1 MLTDKINKKTV
12 VLYLPSLDIGGAE
25 RQVLELTKG
34 LDKSRWNVLIL
45 TNFINTVLFS
55 EISNVDGIKFILLE
69 KNNKLVYPFR
79 LLSTL
84 YREKP
89 HIVCSYLLSAQM
101 YTLLVRIFLP
111 RTKFIFCIR
120 DALDYSVY
128 LGAKGKYFRWLIE
141 KSIKLVDHYIFNS
154 VAGRKERSCF
164 PDEKVRVIPNG
175 IDTNKYY
182 PDTSR
187 RYSLRQEAGIG
198 ENAPVVGIVSNFS
211 MYKGYETFIMAARN
225 VVEQMPDVHFIA
237 IGNYGTPLG
246 GEMRSLVNELGLSA
260 VFHFLGPRTDVPK
273 LLPGMDILC
282 SSSVTEGFSNS
293 ICEGM
298 SSGIPCV
305 VTDVG
310 DSALIVGNTG
320 IVVPV
325 GNPGLLANGILK
337 LLNLSPAERKGL
349 GIESRKR
356 IEENFS
362 VSRMVAETEKVF
374 ESLLKWKN

>member
-1 MLTDKINKKTV
+1 
-12 VLYLPSLDIGGAE
+12 
-25 RQVLELTKG
+25 
-34 LDKSRWNVLIL
+34 
-45 TNFINTVLFS
+45 
-55 EISNVDGIKFILLE
+55 
-69 KNNKLVYPFR
+69 
-79 LLSTL
+79 
-84 YREKP
+84 
-89 HIVCSYLLSAQM
+89 
-101 YTLLVRIFLP
+101 
-111 RTKFIFCIR
+111 
-120 DALDYSVY
+120 
-128 LGAKGKYFRWLIE
+128 
-141 KSIKLVDHYIFNS
+141 
-154 VAGRKERSCF
+154 
-164 PDEKVRVIPNG
+164 
-175 IDTNKYY
+175 
-182 PDTSR
+182 
-187 RYSLRQEAGIG
+187 
-198 ENAPVVGIVSNFS
+198 
-211 MYKGYETFIMAARN
+211 
-225 VVEQMPDVHFIA
+225 
-237 IGNYGTPLG
+237 
-246 GEMRSLVNELGLSA
+246 
-260 VFHFLGPRTDVPK
+260 
-273 LLPGMDILC
+273 MDILC